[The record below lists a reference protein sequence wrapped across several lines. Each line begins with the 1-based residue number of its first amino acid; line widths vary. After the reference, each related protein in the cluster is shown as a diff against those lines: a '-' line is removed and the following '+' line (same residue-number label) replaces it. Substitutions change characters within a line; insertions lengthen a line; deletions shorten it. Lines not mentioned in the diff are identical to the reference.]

1 MNVRVDVR
9 ELLAF
14 YDAREDARPYASA
27 IKGLFGEELG
37 FALLCE
43 HFRREGG
50 VAERLDL
57 PCTTG
62 ARIGPRLDGWLK
74 VVRAGTTTLYQV
86 EVKTWAMHSFGGAAL
101 AVDATTGET
110 EDFMR
115 RTWQQYWTGNDFAD
129 KPLKKVLTPM
139 KPPTGEHTV
148 EPLAC
153 LWAAMS
159 PNGQDAFF
167 SVPIQDGS
175 FPRVYVFSMSSF
187 LRQLAEPFLV
197 LGLPSLNARL
207 GHLRA
212 IFPAWSGPDM
222 T

>member
-1 MNVRVDVR
+1 MNVRIDVR

-14 YDAREDARPYASA
+14 YDARKDARASRW
-27 IKGLFGEELG
+27 GLFGEELG

-43 HFRREGG
+43 YFRREGG
-50 VAERLDL
+50 VANRLDL

-62 ARIGPRLDGWLK
+62 ARKGPRLDGWLK

-86 EVKTWAMHSFGGAAL
+86 EVKTWGMHSIGGTAL
-101 AVDATTGET
+101 AVDATGAET
-110 EDFMR
+110 EEFMR
-115 RTWQQYWTGNDFAD
+115 RTWQQYWTGSDFAD
-129 KPLKKVLTPM
+129 KPLQKVLIRM
-139 KPPTGEHTV
+139 KPPAGEHMV

-159 PNGQDAFF
+159 PNGGQDEFF

-187 LRQLAEPFLV
+187 LRRLSEPFLV

-207 GHLRA
+207 AHLRA
-212 IFPAWSGPDM
+212 IFPGSFGPI
-222 T
+222 